1 MAHIVKTLTGLH
13 ALNAPG
19 ACGVAAVLTVE
30 RRQAVQAV
38 SGRQRS
44 AW

>member
-1 MAHIVKTLTGLH
+1 MAHIDKTLTGLH
-13 ALNAPG
+13 ALNASG

-30 RRQAVQAV
+30 RRQNVQTV
-38 SGRQRS
+38 CGPQRS